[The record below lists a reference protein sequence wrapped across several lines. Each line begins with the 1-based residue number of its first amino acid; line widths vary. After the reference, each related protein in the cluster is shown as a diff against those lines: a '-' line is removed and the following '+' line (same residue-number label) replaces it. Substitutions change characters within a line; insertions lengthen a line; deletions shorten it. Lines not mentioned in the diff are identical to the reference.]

1 MIRVLLLLGMVV
13 GLFAQSTTM
22 SNLTLI
28 APPPPGVANLSLTRV
43 GNPGNTTYY
52 YWVVATFLGGNSA
65 PAGPVVISTAPNTLS
80 VSNYVQVN
88 WNSISGATAYAVL
101 RTTSPSIPNGN
112 CNCAVAT
119 GLTGT
124 TANDTG
130 GALAA
135 YTLNTL
141 GSISTN
147 CLLDNLTVVT
157 PVISCAPY
165 TISGGGG
172 GGAVSSVFGRT
183 GAVIAQSGDYT
194 TAQVTESGN
203 LYYTDARAQ
212 AAITGSTPI
221 TSTLGVIACPT
232 CVVDTG
238 SYSNPS
244 WITTLAY
251 AKITGAP
258 SLAAIATS
266 GSATDLITGTV
277 PLATLPSVVVRT
289 DQTNLYTAGVK
300 QRFVPN
306 ATTAG
311 LNLGTQAAAPSVPI
325 TGDIFFNTTL
335 SRMGVYD
342 GTQWRYDL
350 YAPSGTGAMAWDGTS
365 ITAGILSGANGGT
378 GNGFFAVSGPAG
390 ALKTYTLPNA
400 STTIITADDVGS
412 VTNTMLAGSIDL
424 TTKTTNQLPVA
435 NGGTA
440 SNTAAGAR
448 TNLAIAY
455 PIPFTCNDQGLTNG
469 SAQFCMGTPTLSG
482 TDTSRQIP
490 VPQTGTIVYFAI
502 RTGASNPTNNATCQV
517 RINGVDQA
525 GTVTIAGGILGPALY
540 SSTVSISV
548 TRGDRLSVSCTGGPA
563 TQAIWNSFALWITY

>member
-1 MIRVLLLLGMVV
+1 
-13 GLFAQSTTM
+13 
-22 SNLTLI
+22 
-28 APPPPGVANLSLTRV
+28 
-43 GNPGNTTYY
+43 
-52 YWVVATFLGGNSA
+52 
-65 PAGPVVISTAPNTLS
+65 
-80 VSNYVQVN
+80 
-88 WNSISGATAYAVL
+88 
-101 RTTSPSIPNGN
+101 
-112 CNCAVAT
+112 
-119 GLTGT
+119 
-124 TANDTG
+124 
-130 GALAA
+130 
-135 YTLNTL
+135 
-141 GSISTN
+141 
-147 CLLDNLTVVT
+147 
-157 PVISCAPY
+157 
-165 TISGGGG
+165 
-172 GGAVSSVFGRT
+172 
-183 GAVIAQSGDYT
+183 
-194 TAQVTESGN
+194 
-203 LYYTDARAQ
+203 
-212 AAITGSTPI
+212 
-221 TSTLGVIACPT
+221 
-232 CVVDTG
+232 
-238 SYSNPS
+238 
-244 WITTLAY
+244 
-251 AKITGAP
+251 
-258 SLAAIATS
+258 
-266 GSATDLITGTV
+266 
-277 PLATLPSVVVRT
+277 
-289 DQTNLYTAGVK
+289 
-300 QRFVPN
+300 
-306 ATTAG
+306 
-311 LNLGTQAAAPSVPI
+311 
-325 TGDIFFNTTL
+325 
-335 SRMGVYD
+335 
-342 GTQWRYDL
+342 
-350 YAPSGTGAMAWDGTS
+350 MAWDGTS